1 MYDLF
6 RFAARRVARHAPTAI
21 ALVGLGGLAACSDAT
36 NARSSGT
43 SQLGFTTAS
52 SASTGSANSAS
63 LAAVPIT
70 KNGHTLDLTQV
81 TIVVQRAE
89 LKRQTTDACRGD
101 DDEHDAK
108 WSGRSESCA
117 EVKVGP
123 TLVDLPLDT
132 SLVTVP
138 ASVIPAGTF
147 TEIEFSISLARLV
160 GTFDGKAFD
169 VTFPVNAKAEVQF
182 TTPIVVTDST
192 PTSITINV
200 PIAAW
205 LTNADG
211 SLVDPRTLLT
221 NPTQAAA
228 VKARIAAT
236 FHAFEDRDHDGH
248 EDRHGGGDHGKG
260 GDG

>member
-1 MYDLF
+1 MSDPF
-6 RFAARRVARHAPTAI
+6 APGARFVARHAATAI
-21 ALVGLGGLAACSDAT
+21 AVVAMTALAACSDST
-36 NARSSGT
+36 SARTSGA

-52 SASTGSANSAS
+52 STTASGASAA
-63 LAAVPIT
+63 LVPIT

-81 TIVVQRAE
+81 TIVVERAQ
-89 LKRQTTDACRGD
+89 LKRQTADACRGD

-123 TLVDLPLDT
+123 TLVDLPLDN
-132 SLVTVP
+132 SMVTIP
-138 ASVIPAGTF
+138 TSVIPAGTF
-147 TEIEFSISLARLV
+147 SQIEFRISLARLI

-169 VTFPVNAKAEVQF
+169 VTFPVNAKAEIDF
-182 TTPIVVTDST
+182 TTPLVVTDST

-200 PIAAW
+200 PITEW
-205 LTNADG
+205 LTNGDG

-221 NPTQAAA
+221 NPTVAAA

-236 FHAFEDRDHDGH
+236 FHAFEDNDHDGR
-248 EDRHGGGDHGKG
+248 EDHDRGGDHGKSG
-260 GDG
+260 PG